1 VVQQVIEIGDDNFE
15 QIIAA
20 GKVPV
25 LVDFWAPW
33 GGPCKAI
40 GPILEEL
47 VEKYTYRIVIG
58 KCNIDVNPELP
69 GQFGVRSVP
78 TLMFF
83 VGGEMVD
90 GISDAPA
97 AAAVGYPIFSY
108 TSRLQ
113 SGSNRPDVQLRPC
126 SKCNLPAFGANFVS
140 LLYPYLC
147 N

>member
-33 GGPCKAI
+33 CGPCKAI

-47 VEKYTYRIVIG
+47 VEKYTDRIVID

-90 GISDAPA
+90 RISDAP
-97 AAAVGYPIFSY
+97 AAVGYPIF
-108 TSRLQ
+108 
-113 SGSNRPDVQLRPC
+113 
-126 SKCNLPAFGANFVS
+126 
-140 LLYPYLC
+140 
-147 N
+147 